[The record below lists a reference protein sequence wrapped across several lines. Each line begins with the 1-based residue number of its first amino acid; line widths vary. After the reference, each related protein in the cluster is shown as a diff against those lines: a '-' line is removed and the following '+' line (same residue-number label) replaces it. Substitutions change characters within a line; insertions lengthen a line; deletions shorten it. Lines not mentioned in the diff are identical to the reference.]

1 MARAVLQIDVDTS
14 GVRRAM
20 GDLRGTAR
28 TAQAAMTAEARRATA
43 QRDRIARDETRFK
56 QRMDIETV
64 RSQRDADRARAQ
76 SATQASRERIAASN
90 REARVD
96 VARMQTTTQLF
107 IASERAKTRAVEREE
122 KQRTRAAQTEER
134 ARVSAARAAAR
145 EVTRTDRERTRAGR
159 DIGYGLRRGLNVG
172 GDAALNVGRVAYSQ
186 IRDARRQRADSENTL
201 NSAFYQARLTGP
213 EAAASRARLET
224 ELATGSL
231 RGMSMEDVAG
241 GISQAQTQF
250 NVLAGATPQARS
262 AAMER
267 QIQLLAFAR
276 NTYQSP
282 GEVLRVAGMLEQ
294 QGVTGADQ
302 MNTIRSMTGMA
313 QAGSIE
319 LGNVTREALG
329 PLMQNIAR
337 SVSAGMDPAQRARA
351 VQSATLETMAVG
363 EVTARAGG
371 RSRDMLN
378 ALAKTRGSITN
389 ERTQEN
395 LYARLRNQ
403 GGAEGQALASRMFTV
418 QNGRARLNEGTSAVG
433 FLSQL
438 VAGFGG
444 DVNRVGNLVGAG
456 GPGAPM
462 VLDAQQRRLM
472 LLLASQGQ
480 GGQSIAQN
488 ITSMQREGASFSEA
502 DVQRGRGLRD
512 AEQLTAINAA
522 ETARLNALNDGT
534 SSVVRFAR
542 ALDDFTARNPIGS
555 AALQSGGGLLGG
567 ILGGALF
574 PRIGTALAGTRAGQA
589 VLGLTGRAAALPGQI
604 AGGAAGAGR
613 AALGAAGALY
623 AGLSF
628 GGATSGTD
636 FEENQRRAAATAEW
650 VRSQGGMSVGNTT
663 ASRTPP
669 TADEIG
675 RAVATALQSS
685 PLTIDPVTAAHA
697 ASQNATQP
705 ARRP

>member
-28 TAQAAMTAEARRATA
+28 TAQAAMTAEARRAAA
-43 QRDRIARDETRFK
+43 QRDRIARDEIRHK
-56 QRMDIETV
+56 QRMDLETV
-64 RSQRDADRARAQ
+64 RSQRDADRARTQ
-76 SATQASRERIAASN
+76 SAAQASRERIAASN
-90 REARVD
+90 REARVE
-96 VARMQTTTQLF
+96 VARLQTSAQLF
-107 IASERAKTRAVEREE
+107 IAAERAKTRAVEREE

-134 ARVSAARAAAR
+134 ARVAAARAAAQSMR
-145 EVTRTDRERTRAGR
+145 QAEATRTRAGR

-186 IRDARRQRADSENTL
+186 IRDARRERAQSENTL

-213 EAAASRARLET
+213 EAMAARARIET

-231 RGMSMEDVAG
+231 RGMSMDDVAG
-241 GISQAQTQF
+241 GIAQAQTQF
-250 NVLAGATPQARS
+250 NVLAGRDPAART
-262 AAMER
+262 AALER

-302 MNTIRSMTGMA
+302 MATIRSMTGMA

-337 SVSAGMDPAQRARA
+337 SVSAGMNPAQRARA

-378 ALAKTRGSITN
+378 ALSKTRASITN

-395 LYARLRNQ
+395 LYERLRTQ
-403 GGAEGQALASRMFTV
+403 GGAEGQALAARMFTV

-462 VLDAQQRRLM
+462 VLDSQQRRLM

-502 DVQRGRGLRD
+502 DEARGRGLRD

-542 ALDDFTARNPIGS
+542 ALDDFTARNPIAS
-555 AALQSGGGLLGG
+555 AAIQSGGGLLGG
-567 ILGGALF
+567 LLGGALF
-574 PRIGTALAGTRAGQA
+574 PRIGTALAGTRIG
-589 VLGLTGRAAALPGQI
+589 AAI
-604 AGGAAGAGR
+604 AGTTAANTAAAAGAVGGVGAGVAG
-613 AALGAAGALY
+613 AALGGVAMAGA
-623 AGLSF
+623 ARTAVTGETI
-628 GGATSGTD
+628 GG
-636 FEENQRRAAATAEW
+636 
-650 VRSQGGMSVGNTT
+650 
-663 ASRTPP
+663 
-669 TADEIG
+669 G
-675 RAVATALQSS
+675 RASTIERINAGVAALTPGAAMVEVGAQLGAAFMRAISGGEIRA
-685 PLTIDPVTAAHA
+685 TIDPVTAAHA

>member
-282 GEVLRVAGMLEQ
+282 GEVLRVAGMLER

-302 MNTIRSMTGMA
+302 MSTIRSMTGMA

-319 LGNVTREALG
+319 LSTMTSTALG

-337 SVSAGMDPAQRARA
+337 SVTGSMNPQQRAAA
-351 VQSATLETMAVG
+351 VQNATRETMAVG
-363 EVTARAGG
+363 EITAAGG
-371 RSRDMLN
+371 LSPRLALN
-378 ALAKTRGSITN
+378 ALAALRSEVESPMMAGRLRQRLTN
-389 ERTQEN
+389 EGRAPLAEQLTQQDS
-395 LYARLRNQ
+395 AGRVTLRNR
-403 GGAEGQALASRMFTV
+403 ST
-418 QNGRARLNEGTSAVG
+418 VG
-433 FLSQL
+433 FISELMQGMGNDSNAVSNL
-438 VAGFGG
+438 LRSGG
-444 DVNRVGNLVGAG
+444 SRNA
-456 GPGAPM
+456 M
-462 VLDAQQRRLM
+462 VLGSPVRTLINALG
-472 LLLASQGQ
+472 SQGT
-480 GGQSIAQN
+480 GGRSVSENVAA
-488 ITSMQREGASFSEA
+488 MQREGSTFSEA
-502 DVQRGRGLRD
+502 DEARGRGLRD
-512 AEQLTAINAA
+512 SEQLTEINAQ
-522 ETARLNALNDGT
+522 ETKRLNALNDT
-534 SSVVRFAR
+534 SDAVVRFGR
-542 ALDDFTARNPIGS
+542 ALDNFTAEHPIGS
-555 AALQSGGGLLGG
+555 AAIQSGTGLLGG
-567 ILGGALF
+567 LLGGALF
-574 PRIGTALAGTRAGQA
+574 PRIGTALAGTRIGAAIAG
-589 VLGLTGRAAALPGQI
+589 TTAALPGQI

-650 VRSQGGMSVGNTT
+650 VQSQGGGTRATNAAT
-663 ASRTPP
+663 ASAPLTAREIGTEVAAALRANPP
-669 TADEIG
+669 TA
-675 RAVATALQSS
+675 
-685 PLTIDPVTAAHA
+685 TIDPVTAAHA

>member
-28 TAQAAMTAEARRATA
+28 TAQAAMTAEARRAA
-43 QRDRIARDETRFK
+43 SQRDRIARDEIRFK

-76 SATQASRERIAASN
+76 SGAQASRERIAVSN
-90 REARVD
+90 REARVE
-96 VARMQTTTQLF
+96 VTRMQTSAQLF
-107 IASERAKTRAVEREE
+107 IASERAKTRVVEREE

-159 DIGYGLRRGLNVG
+159 DIGIGLRRGLNVG

-201 NSAFYQARLTGP
+201 NSAFYQARLGGP
-213 EAAASRARLET
+213 EAMAARTRIET

-241 GISQAQTQF
+241 GLAQAQTQF
-250 NVLAGATPQARS
+250 NVLAGATPQQRS
-262 AAMER
+262 AALDR
-267 QIQLLAFAR
+267 QVQLLAFAR

-337 SVSAGMDPAQRARA
+337 SVTAGMDPAQRSRA

-378 ALAKTRGSITN
+378 ALSKTRASITN
-389 ERTQEN
+389 ERTQES
-395 LYARLRNQ
+395 LYARLQSQ
-403 GGAEGQALASRMFTV
+403 GGVEGQALAARMFTM
-418 QNGRARLNEGTSAVG
+418 QNGHARLNEGTSAVG

-456 GPGAPM
+456 GAGAPM
-462 VLDAQQRRLM
+462 VLDSQQRRLM

-480 GGQSIAQN
+480 GGQSVAQS
-488 ITSMQREGASFSEA
+488 ITSMQREGATFGEA
-502 DVQRGRGLRD
+502 DVQRGRALRD

-555 AALQSGGGLLGG
+555 AAVQSGGGLLGG
-567 ILGGALF
+567 LLGGALF
-574 PRIGTALAGTRAGQA
+574 PRIGQALAGTRIGAAIAGTTA
-589 VLGLTGRAAALPGQI
+589 ANSAAATGAI
-604 AGGAAGAGR
+604 GGAGAG
-613 AALGAAGALY
+613 LGAAGLGVAAVAGAARTAATGDTVGGGRASTIERVNAGIAALNP
-623 AGLSF
+623 ATAIGEMASQF
-628 GGATSGTD
+628 GGAVI
-636 FEENQRRAAATAEW
+636 RALAGANITA
-650 VRSQGGMSVGNTT
+650 
-663 ASRTPP
+663 
-669 TADEIG
+669 
-675 RAVATALQSS
+675 
-685 PLTIDPVTAAHA
+685 TIDPVTAAHA
-697 ASQNATQP
+697 ASQNATTP

>member
-1 MARAVLQIDVDTS
+1 
-14 GVRRAM
+14 
-20 GDLRGTAR
+20 
-28 TAQAAMTAEARRATA
+28 MTAEARRAAA
-43 QRDRIARDETRFK
+43 QRDRIARDEIRHK

-64 RSQRDADRARAQ
+64 RSQRDADRARTQSAAQ
-76 SATQASRERIAASN
+76 SSRERIAASN
-90 REARVD
+90 REARIE
-96 VARMQTTTQLF
+96 VARLQTSAQLF

-122 KQRTRAAQTEER
+122 KQRTRTAQAEER
-134 ARVSAARAAAR
+134 KRVADARAAAR
-145 EVTRTDRERTRAGR
+145 DLDRSRSRAGR

-186 IRDARRQRADSENTL
+186 IRDARRERAESENAL
-201 NSAFYQARLTGP
+201 NGAFNQVGVGVT
-213 EAAASRARLET
+213 EAASLRGLLER

-241 GISQAQTQF
+241 GISSAQEQF
-250 NVLAGATPQARS
+250 NVLGGANAQQRQ

-267 QIQLLAFAR
+267 QIQMLAFAR

-282 GEVLRVAGMLEQ
+282 EEVLRVAGMLQQ
-294 QGVTGADQ
+294 QGVSGGDQ
-302 MNTIRSMTGMA
+302 MTMLRTMTGMA
-313 QAGSIE
+313 NTGAIG
-319 LGNVTREALG
+319 LGAMTRTALG

-337 SVSAGMDPAQRARA
+337 STTAGMSAEQRSRA
-351 VQSATLETMAVG
+351 VRDATLETMAVG
-363 EVTARAGG
+363 EVTARAAPG
-371 RSRDMLN
+371 SARDHLN

-395 LYARLRNQ
+395 LYNRLVQSGGIQ
-403 GGAEGQALASRMFTV
+403 GKDLAAQMFTRV
-418 QNGRARLNEGTSAVG
+418 GGRQRLNEGTSAVG

-488 ITSMQREGASFSEA
+488 VANMQREGSTFSDA
-502 DVQRGRGLRD
+502 DVTRGRGLRD
-512 AEQLTAINAA
+512 SEQLTEINAQ
-522 ETARLNALNDGT
+522 ETKRLNALNDT
-534 SSVVRFAR
+534 SDAVVRFGR
-542 ALDDFTARNPIGS
+542 ALDNFTAEHPIGS
-555 AALQSGGGLLGG
+555 AALQTGGGLVGG
-567 ILGGALF
+567 LLGGALF

-589 VLGLTGRAAALPGQI
+589 VLGLTGQAAALPGQI
-604 AGGAAGAGR
+604 AGGARVAGR
-613 AALGAAGALY
+613 AALGAAGTLY
-623 AGLSF
+623 TGLSF

-650 VRSQGGMSVGNTT
+650 VRSQGGGGAANAAPT
-663 ASRTPP
+663 AREIGTEVAAALRANPP
-669 TADEIG
+669 TA
-675 RAVATALQSS
+675 
-685 PLTIDPVTAAHA
+685 TIDPVTAAHA

>member
-28 TAQAAMTAEARRATA
+28 TAQAAMTAEARRAAA
-43 QRDRIARDETRFK
+43 QRDRIARDEIRHK

-64 RSQRDADRARAQ
+64 RSQRDADRARTQSAAQ
-76 SATQASRERIAASN
+76 SSRERIAASN
-90 REARVD
+90 REARIE
-96 VARMQTTTQLF
+96 VARLQTSAQLF

-134 ARVSAARAAAR
+134 TRVAAARAAAR
-145 EVTRTDRERTRAGR
+145 EVTRVDRERTRAGR
-159 DIGYGLRRGLNVG
+159 DIGIGLRRGLNVG
-172 GDAALNVGRVAYSQ
+172 GDAALNVARVAYSQ
-186 IRDARRQRADSENTL
+186 IRDARRTRAESENTL
-201 NSAFYQARLTGP
+201 NGAFYQARLTGP
-213 EAAASRARLET
+213 EATAARARLET

-231 RGMSMEDVAG
+231 RGMNMEDVAG

-250 NVLAGATPQARS
+250 SVLSGATPQARS
-262 AAMER
+262 AALER

-302 MNTIRSMTGMA
+302 MNTIRAMTGMA

-337 SVSAGMDPAQRARA
+337 VTTSQQSPAERAAAVRGAVSQ
-351 VQSATLETMAVG
+351 TMAVG
-363 EVTARAGG
+363 EIGAAAGLTP
-371 RSRDMLN
+371 RDTLN
-378 ALAKTRGSITN
+378 ALAKVRTSVTN
-389 ERTQEN
+389 PMMAERLDT
-395 LYARLRNQ
+395 RLRAAGREDLAAQLVTRDAAGRASVTTTDPVQFMSRLVSGMGGDANAVTNLLSA
-403 GGAEGQALASRMFTV
+403 GGA
-418 QNGRARLNEGTSAVG
+418 RAA
-433 FLSQL
+433 
-438 VAGFGG
+438 
-444 DVNRVGNLVGAG
+444 
-456 GPGAPM
+456 M
-462 VLDAQQRRLM
+462 VLDSQQRRLISGM
-472 LLLASQGQ
+472 ASQTSNGQ
-480 GGQSIAQN
+480 TIAQRVEG
-488 ITSMQREGASFSEA
+488 MQAQGTSFSEA

-542 ALDDFTARNPIGS
+542 ALDDFTARNPILSTAIQTGV
-555 AALQSGGGLLGG
+555 GLFGG

-589 VLGLTGRAAALPGQI
+589 VLGLTGQAAALPGQI
-604 AGGAAGAGR
+604 AGGARVAGR
-613 AALGAAGALY
+613 AALGAAGTLY
-623 AGLSF
+623 TGLSF

-650 VRSQGGMSVGNTT
+650 VRSQGGGGAANAAPT
-663 ASRTPP
+663 AREIGTEVAAALRANPP
-669 TADEIG
+669 TA
-675 RAVATALQSS
+675 
-685 PLTIDPVTAAHA
+685 TIDPVTAAHA